1 MRGEVEL
8 EDNVLVI
15 KRINVLYHLKAPKT
29 AMATIERVHEIHA
42 KHCPVYRSLHKAID
56 ITTDFQVEFIN

>member
-1 MRGEVEL
+1 M
-8 EDNVLVI
+8 LVI

-56 ITTDFQVEFIN
+56 ITTDFQVEFSN